1 MYLSP
6 SKSVDYWVAY
16 LSIPSCQHH
25 KVVSILSSLKK
36 AVPYPLLGGVK
47 IKRRP
52 YLIRFK
58 LGRGYRLVVKQTVD
72 GFEPYKVMTRQCFQ
86 RELTRRS

>member
-1 MYLSP
+1 MYLSQ
-6 SKSVDYWVAY
+6 SKSVEYWLAY
-16 LSIPSCQHH
+16 LSTPTCQHD
-25 KVVSILSSLKK
+25 KVGSILSSLKK
-36 AVPYPLLGGVK
+36 AIPYTLLGGVK

-52 YLIRFK
+52 HLIRFK
-58 LGRGYRLVVKQTVD
+58 LGRGYRLVVKQTAD